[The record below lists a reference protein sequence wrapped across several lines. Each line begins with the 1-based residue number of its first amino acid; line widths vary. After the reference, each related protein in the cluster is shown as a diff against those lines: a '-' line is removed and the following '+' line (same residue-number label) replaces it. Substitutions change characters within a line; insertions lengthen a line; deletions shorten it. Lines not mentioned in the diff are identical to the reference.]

1 MNSTIPAV
9 EMKDIVIR
17 FPGVLANDHVDL
29 TLRKGEIHALLGENG
44 AGKSTLMNALAGLY
58 RPASGTIKVNGELVN
73 FNSPREAILRGIGM
87 VHQHFKLV
95 PTHTVTE
102 NILLGMKEPRF
113 FMNLRKFNQEILS
126 LEEQYSLH
134 VDPEAKIWQL
144 SVGAQQRVEILKTLY
159 RGAEILIMDE
169 PTAVLAPQEIDDL
182 MNTMRSM
189 ADQGKSIIFI
199 THKLHEVTAIADR
212 VTVLRKGKVT
222 ALGKSLEGVTKKNL
236 AQLMVGRDVIFSVE
250 KDKREA
256 GEVVLEMKDVYAK
269 NSKGLPALQGISLQ
283 VRSGEI
289 LGIAGVGGNGQSE
302 LAETIT
308 GLREC
313 EGLIKINNKEISNQP
328 PRKAINY
335 GVSHIPEDR
344 TAVGSAPN
352 LSITENTIMKG
363 YAKAPI
369 GNGWSINFTKAGEH
383 AEKLKKK
390 YNILAPTVK
399 TPAGKLSGGN
409 LQKMIL
415 AREIS
420 CTPNLIVAMQP
431 TRGLDV
437 GAIEAIQSLLLE
449 QRQDGTAILLISEE
463 LDELLSLSDRI
474 AVISDGKIMGT
485 VLAKNADI
493 EEIGLMMT
501 GEVSKEKTK
510 DE

>member
-1 MNSTIPAV
+1 MNSSAPAI

-17 FPGVLANDHVDL
+17 FPGVLANDHVSL

-58 RPASGTIKVNGELVN
+58 KPVSGTTKVNGELVN
-73 FNSPREAILRGIGM
+73 FNSPRDAIAKGIGM
-87 VHQHFKLV
+87 VHQHFMLV

-102 NILLGMKEPRF
+102 NILLGMDEPRF
-113 FMNLRKFNQEILS
+113 FMNLKNFNKKILK
-126 LEEQYSLH
+126 LEEQYGLS

-144 SVGAQQRVEILKTLY
+144 PVGAQQRVEILKTLY

-182 MNTMRSM
+182 MATMRSM

-199 THKLHEVTAIADR
+199 THKLHEVIAVADR

-222 ALGKSLEGVTKKNL
+222 AQGENIQGMTKRNL
-236 AQLMVGRDVIFSVE
+236 AQLMVGRDVVFTVKKE
-250 KDKREA
+250 AREA
-256 GEVVLEMKDVYAK
+256 GDVVLVMKDVHAK
-269 NSKGLPALQGISLQ
+269 NNKGLPALEGISLQ
-283 VRSGEI
+283 IHSGEI

-302 LAETIT
+302 LAEVIT

-313 EGLIKINNKEISNQP
+313 EGQIEINGEELGNQP
-328 PRKAINY
+328 PIKAITQ

-352 LSITENTIMKG
+352 LSITENAIMKG
-363 YAKAPI
+363 YCQEPI
-369 GNGWSINFTKAGEH
+369 GNGWSINFTRAGEH
-383 AEKLKKK
+383 AQDLKEK
-390 YNILAPTVK
+390 YNILAPNVR

-409 LQKMIL
+409 LQKLIL

-437 GAIEAIQSLLLE
+437 GAIEAIRSLLLE
-449 QRQDGTAILLISEE
+449 QRQSGTAILLISEE

-485 VLAKNADI
+485 VIAEDADI
-493 EEIGLMMT
+493 NEIGLMMT
-501 GEVSKEKTK
+501 GSSGERE
-510 DE
+510 